1 MRTDRAIVAALLV
14 VGVPPDAEAA
24 TPFTLAPC
32 RIGGRAIGS
41 NTPLVTIRAA
51 LSHAFPRARLI
62 DAPTPEPQRRRLR
75 VMEGHDL
82 LLTVTYYPHAH
93 GQPPASILFQAPRFL
108 LIPGVGPDSSLVR
121 VARAAGPVTISY
133 NPEIGVETLDAPGL
147 RNAYGAWEH
156 RGCTVN
162 LRLGP
167 DARVGRYGPGRTDTD
182 RHVTGARI
190 TGIEVEF
197 S

>member
-14 VGVPPDAEAA
+14 VGVAPGAEAA
-24 TPFTLAPC
+24 TPFILAPC
-32 RIGGRAIGS
+32 RIGGQAIGS

-51 LSHAFPRARLI
+51 LSQAFPQARLI
-62 DAPTPEPQRRRLR
+62 NAPTSEPQRRQLR

-82 LLTVTYYPHAH
+82 LLTVTYNLHAH

-108 LIPGVGPDSSLVR
+108 LMPGVGPGSSLVR

-133 NPEIGVETLDAPGL
+133 NPEIGVETLDSPDL

-167 DARVGRYGPGRTDTD
+167 DARVGQYGPGRTDTN
-182 RHVTGARI
+182 RYARGARI
-190 TGIEVEF
+190 TGIELEF